1 MNARE
6 EVSRGLVV
14 AGGNGTELLEPGEEI
29 FNQMARLVEFT
40 VIVARELA
48 ALFRRDHRNFSGRR
62 QRLDHTLL
70 SIKRL
75 VGNQRL
81 GLQLGQQVIGAH
93 QVMRLAAGQDNAG
106 RIAER
111 IDRGVDLGAQSAA
124 RAPDG
129 LVFTVFFW
137 APALC

>member
-48 ALFRRDHRNFSGRR
+48 ALFRGITAIFPAAANGWITRFSASNA
-62 QRLDHTLL
+62 L
-70 SIKRL
+70 SAI
-75 VGNQRL
+75 
-81 GLQLGQQVIGAH
+81 
-93 QVMRLAAGQDNAG
+93 
-106 RIAER
+106 
-111 IDRGVDLGAQSAA
+111 SASA
-124 RAPDG
+124 CSWGSR
-129 LVFTVFFW
+129 
-137 APALC
+137 